1 MGQGVFIH
9 FLRKLPKSR
18 PFLSFAFT
26 PESRTIYR
34 LENSLS
40 PPDRET
46 RVHKPSLAIFVLASA
61 TLLCLEKASAQT
73 QTTSQLSYGSQAS
86 SALSTSAP
94 APAPVAAVSRTIK
107 ATHYRLQG
115 GQAKLDFHGTDQ
127 MQRAS
132 GEAKVEG
139 KKTNFEIDAKFQGF
153 EDATKFG
160 LEYLTYVLW
169 AISPEGRPVNLG
181 ELTLDHHG
189 NAQVKAYTDLQTFG
203 MIVTAEPYFAVSQPG
218 NLVVAESNSL
228 SGASTDVDAKYEL
241 APRGTYS
248 ATNSHINDAIF
259 GIDPKTPLELFE
271 ARNAV
276 RIAHI
281 ADADKYAA
289 SILSK
294 AGQQLLNA
302 ETLYRQKQKKET
314 VGVAAKEATETA
326 EEARLMAVK
335 KKAEEDAQAAA
346 AAREAKARADAAAE
360 SQRRAE
366 AEAARQ
372 AAEKARAEAEQAKAE
387 AERMKQEAIAAA
399 QEAARQKA
407 EAEKAKQAAIDQQQ
421 ALAADAAQARLDAQK
436 SESLREQAEREKQDL
451 RARLL
456 QQLNSILATRDSA
469 RGLVANM
476 SDVLFRSGSY
486 ELAPGARERLAKV
499 SGIVLAYPSLHV
511 SIEGHTD
518 SVGTDDYNQTLSE
531 RRAQAVRDYFVQQG
545 IASTAV
551 EAHGY
556 GKTEPIASNDTPEG
570 RQQNRR
576 VELVLSGDAIG
587 NSLDEPAQGPATSAA
602 AAPRQ

>member
-1 MGQGVFIH
+1 MTVK
-9 FLRKLPKSR
+9 KLA
-18 PFLSFAFT
+18 LAFT
-26 PESRTIYR
+26 
-34 LENSLS
+34 L
-40 PPDRET
+40 
-46 RVHKPSLAIFVLASA
+46 LAAAAL
-61 TLLCLEKASAQT
+61 ASAQT
-73 QTTSQLSYGSQAS
+73 QPTSPSNYTTTQTVTTTTVQTTSN
-86 SALSTSAP
+86 STP
-94 APAPVAAVSRTIK
+94 TPAPVPAVSRTIK

-115 GQAKLDFHGTDQ
+115 GSAKIDFHGGDQ
-127 MQRAS
+127 MQHAS

-169 AISPEGRPVNLG
+169 AISPQGRPVNLG

-203 MIVTAEPYFAVSQPG
+203 MVVTAEPYFAVSQPG

-259 GIDPKTPLELFE
+259 GIDTKTPLELFE

-302 ETLYRQKQKKET
+302 ETLYRQKQKKEA
-314 VGVAAKEATETA
+314 VSVAAKEATETA

-360 SQRRAE
+360 AQRRVE
-366 AEAARQ
+366 ADAARQ
-372 AAEKARAEAEQAKAE
+372 AADKARLEAEQAKAE
-387 AERMKQEAIAAA
+387 AERMKQEAVAAA
-399 QEAARQKA
+399 QEAARQKE

-436 SESLREQAEREKQDL
+436 ADSLRQQAEREKQDL

-476 SDVLFRSGSY
+476 SDVLFRSGSF

-518 SVGTDDYNQTLSE
+518 SVGGDDYNQTLSE

-545 IASTAV
+545 IASNNV
-551 EAHGY
+551 EAHGF
-556 GKTEPIASNDTPEG
+556 GKNEPIASNDTPEG
-570 RQQNRR
+570 RAQNRR

-587 NSLDEPAQGPATSAA
+587 NTLDEPTQSPATSAA
-602 AAPRQ
+602 ASQHQ